1 MPPVQIGSQTSWT
14 PQERWVWNKVC
25 EKEIADFNREAAYG
39 GPLDPKNPEEWNSDR
54 ILSAEFLQT
63 VLLSEPYRDVIPA
76 TGVRISGAWFQDF
89 PDFSFVTLSHVLW
102 LMNCRF
108 ESDVLLRR
116 LETPRLILFSGSK
129 FVGKLNMNSVKIGQD
144 LLMHEGA
151 EFAAV
156 DLTGARIDGVLDT
169 MSSKFTGK
177 LNMGSLR
184 VGQRLLMGPRAEF
197 AEVDLIGAKIE
208 GQVDMIGSKF
218 TGKLEMN
225 NLHVGQSLLM
235 RDKADFA
242 EVGLT
247 GAKIEGQV
255 DMSGSK
261 FSGNLNM
268 GNLRAG
274 ESLFMRDGA
283 EFAEVRLTGAKIEGQ
298 VDMRSSK
305 FTGKLDMASLQVGQG
320 LFMRDNAQF
329 GQVEL
334 TAAKIDGQIDMRGS
348 KFTGK
353 LDMNSLHTGHLFMR
367 DGAEFAEVE
376 LAGAKIEGVLDTMSS
391 KFTGKLNMVGLRVGQ
406 HLLMA
411 MQAEFAEVDLSAA
424 KIGGVVSM
432 IGSKFTGKLNMN
444 SLQAGQHLLMRDG
457 AEFAEVGLTGAKIE
471 GYLDIASSKF
481 ADKLNM
487 NSLEIGRNLFMG
499 GGAEFAEVDLTGAKI
514 EGQVDMTSSKF
525 TGKLN
530 MDSLRVGQ
538 HLFMREKAEFAWL
551 GKEYPICLV
560 GGEIGGDMDIS
571 DSQFPSLDLTG
582 TKIHGE
588 LRLGSGIQ
596 KPVRWHQEATLIL
609 RNTDVGALQ
618 DTEDAWPGKITLDGF
633 SYSRLGSLAGDFS
646 EIVKRKPDWFT
657 KWLAKS
663 EYSPQPYEQ
672 LGEVLRKAGYKETA
686 NQVLYAGKQREKKGS
701 GWRRCLWMFLQDV
714 FIGYGFKLE
723 CSLYWV
729 IILTA
734 VGMVFLTLSD
744 QGPTPHSALSRFF
757 YTLDRLLPFIQL
769 DKAYDDVTLT
779 GYTQIYFYLHK
790 ILGYFLGFFIIAG
803 LSGLTKK

>member
-444 SLQAGQHLLMRDG
+444 SLQAGQHL
-457 AEFAEVGLTGAKIE
+457 
-471 GYLDIASSKF
+471 
-481 ADKLNM
+481 
-487 NSLEIGRNLFMG
+487 
-499 GGAEFAEVDLTGAKI
+499 
-514 EGQVDMTSSKF
+514 
-525 TGKLN
+525 
-530 MDSLRVGQ
+530 
-538 HLFMREKAEFAWL
+538 FMREKAEFAWL

>member
-25 EKEIADFNREAAYG
+25 SKEIADFNREAAYG
-39 GPLDPKNPEEWNSDR
+39 GLLDPKNPEGWNSDR
-54 ILSAEFLQT
+54 RLSAEFLQT

-76 TGVRISGAWFQDF
+76 NGVRISGAWFQDSL
-89 PDFSFVTLSHVLW
+89 DFSFVTLSHVLW
-102 LMNCRF
+102 LSNCRF

-129 FVGKLNMNSVKIGQD
+129 FVRKLNMNSVKIGQD
-144 LLMHEGA
+144 LLMHDGA
-151 EFAAV
+151 EFTEV
-156 DLTGARIDGVLDT
+156 DLTGAGIEGVLDT

-247 GAKIEGQV
+247 GAKIEGQ
-255 DMSGSK
+255 
-261 FSGNLNM
+261 
-268 GNLRAG
+268 
-274 ESLFMRDGA
+274 
-283 EFAEVRLTGAKIEGQ
+283 
-298 VDMRSSK
+298 
-305 FTGKLDMASLQVGQG
+305 
-320 LFMRDNAQF
+320 
-329 GQVEL
+329 
-334 TAAKIDGQIDMRGS
+334 
-348 KFTGK
+348 
-353 LDMNSLHTGHLFMR
+353 
-367 DGAEFAEVE
+367 
-376 LAGAKIEGVLDTMSS
+376 LA
-391 KFTGKLNMVGLRVGQ
+391 
-406 HLLMA
+406 
-411 MQAEFAEVDLSAA
+411 
-424 KIGGVVSM
+424 
-432 IGSKFTGKLNMN
+432 
-444 SLQAGQHLLMRDG
+444 
-457 AEFAEVGLTGAKIE
+457 
-471 GYLDIASSKF
+471 
-481 ADKLNM
+481 
-487 NSLEIGRNLFMG
+487 
-499 GGAEFAEVDLTGAKI
+499 
-514 EGQVDMTSSKF
+514 MTSSKF

-551 GKEYPICLV
+551 GKEYPICLIS
-560 GGEIGGDMDIS
+560 GEIGGDMDIS

-588 LRLGSGIQ
+588 LRLGSGTQ

-618 DTEDAWPGKITLDGF
+618 DTEDAWPGKITLDDF
-633 SYSRLGSLAGDFS
+633 SYSRLGGLAGDFG
-646 EIVKRKPDWFT
+646 EIAKRKCAWFT
-657 KWLAKS
+657 NWLAKS

-672 LGEVLRKAGYKETA
+672 LGEVLQKAGYQETA

-701 GWRRCLWMFLQDV
+701 GWCRSLWMFLQDV

-723 CSLYWV
+723 RSLYWV

-734 VGMVFLTLSD
+734 LGMVILTLSD
-744 QGPTPHSALSRFF
+744 QGPTPHSVLSRFF

-769 DKAYDDVTLT
+769 DKAYDNVTLT
-779 GYTQIYFYLHK
+779 GYTQIYFYLHR